1 MNRLLG
7 TLCLLLSVPIV
18 YAQSSR
24 VDSVSQLIEKAST
37 DQEKARQLL
46 ARSRF
51 APPAWTAAQA
61 MADAQRAL
69 ALFQQA
75 NDNKGEVDAYLR
87 ISGLYSIQSKY
98 SVALGFDSAALGIAR
113 KADYKQ
119 GIALAYSNLG
129 RNIQQLGELEK
140 ARGLLMES
148 LQILKD
154 AGLERETGDVYSR
167 LGVINRRLSDF
178 KASLQYFDDGIAVAT
193 KFKLEPLLAIL
204 YMNKAN
210 SLNESARFDEA
221 IELHLESIRIKEKLR
236 DERGLIQSYNNIAN
250 VYTASGKPADALPY
264 LRKIIAQPG
273 AARERSSIGFTYN
286 SLGTNYSQAH
296 EPDSAELY
304 FKKAIEVF
312 SQTGEQGALG
322 LVYNNIGNFYI
333 DNERYEEGLKFL
345 ELALSIRQKSK
356 SKYDIASTM
365 NNIGAALSKLKR
377 YKEAEKYLLQSLEL
391 VKGNDSYL
399 ETGIYKRLSEH
410 YKATGDLEEAF
421 RYQSKYVSSKDTLLD
436 EHEALNMVKAQS
448 DYEIEKRE
456 TALTM
461 EKKEKAIKALELE
474 SRNKTIWFLVAGVVL
489 LGALLGLYVRSYQQK
504 KRSAAA
510 LQEKNNRIETLVRE
524 LHHRVKNNLQVV
536 SGLLSLQSN
545 RLEEGVAKD
554 AMEEGRNRIQAMS
567 MIHQRLYMDKDLA
580 TVDMADYLSNL
591 SQSLAT
597 SFGYGTHQVKTDV
610 VLADNAMNIDLA
622 VPIGLIVNELVTNA
636 FKHAFRDAGRA
647 AVNVSLEQQNELLTL
662 KVADNGAA
670 GSKPV
675 APEQS
680 NSFGMKL
687 VRTLVAQ
694 VNGELRVDQQAGTAY
709 TILIRA

>member
-1 MNRLLG
+1 MAM
-7 TLCLLLSVPIV
+7 PIL

-24 VDSVSQLIEKAST
+24 ADSVSQLIEKATSVP
-37 DQEKARQLL
+37 EKARQLL
-46 ARSRF
+46 ARSRI
-51 APPAWTAAQA
+51 APPVRTAVQA
-61 MADAQRAL
+61 MEDAQQAL
-69 ALFQQA
+69 ALFQQSG
-75 NDNKGEVDAYLR
+75 DDKGQVDAYLR

-98 SVALGFDSAALGIAR
+98 VVALGFDSAALGIAR
-113 KADYKQ
+113 KAEYKQ

-129 RNIQQLGELEK
+129 RNVQQLGELEK

-154 AGLERETGDVYSR
+154 AGLERETADVYSR

-178 KASLQYFDDGIAVAT
+178 KASLQYFDDGIGVAT
-193 KFKLEPLLAIL
+193 KYKLEPLLAIL

-221 IELHLESIRIKEKLR
+221 IALHIESIRIKEKLR

-250 VYTASGKPADALPY
+250 VYTASGKPAEALPY

-286 SLGTNYSQAH
+286 SLGTNYSQTH

-304 FKKAIEVF
+304 FKKAVDLF
-312 SQTGEQGALG
+312 TQTGEQGALG
-322 LVYNNIGNFYI
+322 LVYNNLGNFYI
-333 DNERYEEGLKFL
+333 DHSRYEEGLKYL
-345 ELALSIRQKSK
+345 ELALAIRQKSK
-356 SKYDIASTM
+356 ARYDIASTM

-410 YKATGDLEEAF
+410 YKATGDLEEAYA
-421 RYQSKYVSSKDTLLD
+421 YQSKYVSSKDTLLD
-436 EHEALNMVKAQS
+436 ENEALNMVKAQS

-461 EKKEKAIKALELE
+461 EKKEKAIRALELE
-474 SRNKTIWFLVAGVVL
+474 NRNKTIWLLVAGVIL
-489 LGALLGLYVRSYQQK
+489 LGALLGLSVRSFRLK
-504 KRSAAA
+504 KKSAVM
-510 LQEKNNRIETLVRE
+510 LEEKNKRIETLVRE

-536 SGLLSLQSN
+536 SGLLSLQGN
-545 RLEEGVAKD
+545 RLEDGAAKD

-567 MIHQRLYMDKDLA
+567 MIHQRLYMDQDLA
-580 TVDMADYLSNL
+580 TVDMADYLANL
-591 SQSLAT
+591 SQSLAL
-597 SFGYGTHQVKTDV
+597 SFGYGAHQVKTEV
-610 VLADNAMNIDLA
+610 ALAEHAMNIDLA
-622 VPIGLIVNELVTNA
+622 IPIGLIVNELVTNA
-636 FKHAFRDAGRA
+636 FKHAFRDAAQA
-647 AVNVSLEQQNELLTL
+647 AINISLEQKKDGLSLR
-662 KVADNGAA
+662 VADNGQFAGAA
-670 GSKPV
+670 GQTV
-675 APEQS
+675 AS

-694 VNGELRVDQQAGTAY
+694 VNGELQVDQQSGTAY